1 MASITRLLPLQLRSH
16 LIIVRPQLTSSTE
29 NQTMKT
35 LKIPFLVIIVVI
47 VVIVGWAQPQG
58 CAADIPAGTTI
69 LIRTTKNINSDEPPG
84 TGIRWSRC
92 QRYRCR
98 GQSRDSGR
106 HTGRWNGE
114 IAPLHSWQH
123 QRPLTLRLI
132 GLTSHGRTIAIETEN
147 LQCES
152 NSPLTIGPNRRV
164 QITGDAFIYNA
175 GTLIPFR
182 FKQPVTI

>member
-1 MASITRLLPLQLRSH
+1 
-16 LIIVRPQLTSSTE
+16 
-29 NQTMKT
+29 MKT
-35 LKIPFLVIIVVI
+35 LKTPFLVII

-69 LIRTTKNINSDEPPG
+69 LIRTTKNINSDDPPG
-84 TGIRWSRC
+84 RAFDGVVA
-92 QRYRCR
+92 
-98 GQSRDSGR
+98 RD
-106 HTGRWNGE
+106 
-114 IAPLHSWQH
+114 IAVGGKVVIPVGTPVGGMVKSPHFTVGSTS
-123 QRPLTLRLI
+123 RPLTLRLI

-182 FKQPVTI
+182 LKQPVTI

>member
-1 MASITRLLPLQLRSH
+1 
-16 LIIVRPQLTSSTE
+16 
-29 NQTMKT
+29 MKT
-35 LKIPFLVIIVVI
+35 LKIPFLVII

-69 LIRTTKNINSDEPPG
+69 LTRTTKNINSDDPPG
-84 TGIRWSRC
+84 RAFDGVVA
-92 QRYRCR
+92 
-98 GQSRDSGR
+98 RD
-106 HTGRWNGE
+106 
-114 IAPLHSWQH
+114 IAVGGKVVIPVGGMVKSPHFTVGSTS
-123 QRPLTLRLI
+123 RPLTLRLI

-182 FKQPVTI
+182 LKKPVTI